1 MPMRMM
7 VKILFTS
14 RPCWL
19 PGVVVILACVALGHA
34 ERYSFKQYLQDRG
47 LTNLA
52 VNTVTQ
58 DKDGFLWVATDNGLF
73 RYNGRRFQRFGREEG
88 LPQDDVTAL
97 AVSAGGT
104 VWAGTPIGISYL
116 SGGRFHTVSYRPG
129 VETRSPGN
137 LVATGDNDVYA
148 STAHGLVKLTL
159 QSGGVSVEELY
170 AGETFAVAVD
180 AVGTVWFGCG
190 RNLCRLQGRQ
200 VASVGARLGLPR
212 DRWYNAVIDRQ
223 GALWVRSES
232 HLYQLPRNASTFVER
247 DKGLPG
253 SAGLVNEMRTDPIYG
268 VIVPTNEGLAVPKDE
283 SWRIIG
289 ERNGLASDAV
299 ATAFRDREGSMWVGL
314 RGSGVDRWIGEG
326 QWENWTKAEGLSSDT
341 LWGLDK
347 DRQGRIWVGTTH
359 GVSMIDPAAGRVQTW
374 GGGGATKGNR
384 AMTVE
389 ADGTGGIWV
398 GGSSGGLAKLDPR
411 TSRFQN
417 FGEQDGIPLDN
428 VRRILLD
435 GENTLWVMGDGGVYR
450 SSSVLRAPI
459 RFTRQ
464 SIPLEARGQVYTN
477 GAFDDDGCVWITS
490 NKGLYRYGG
499 GRWYRYDE
507 KDGLKSASV
516 GAVAAA
522 NGSVWVAYRSP
533 LGLTMISHPHD
544 HWSVTYFSTRTGFPS
559 NTIYA
564 LGARGDTV
572 WAGTD
577 TGVLQFRGTDWKR
590 YSQTDGMVWDDCDSN
605 GILAEDA
612 GVWIGTSR
620 GLSHFTPERLA
631 RAGQDLRA
639 PFLKY
644 VGPPPNAGAGNE
656 LALPWASRN
665 FSIGWDSVN
674 YRDEDTVSY
683 QFRVNGSESPW
694 ISTTEMGTD
703 FSNLPAGRYTFEVH
717 AIGPGGAR
725 SPDAMLTF
733 RIVAPWWQTPLS
745 RLGAVVLI
753 LALLMSAWRYQ
764 SARLLREKRKLE
776 IAVGLRTQEL
786 AQEKARADTERER
799 AESASRHKGEFLA
812 NMSHEIR
819 TPMNGII
826 GMTDLLLVTS
836 LDSEQAEC
844 AETIRQ
850 CGEHL
855 LSIVNDILDFS
866 KIEAGFV
873 QLEIAPFDLQAAVS
887 LVVDLVSPQARA
899 KGLTLNL
906 DYEESLPAHF
916 DGDVGRVRQI
926 VMNFVSNAIKFTEKG
941 AVRIM
946 VRPGAVKP
954 GAGKH
959 VAVKPGSAAPGLETV
974 RIEVSDSGCGIPSG
988 KIGSLFQQFVQA
1000 DASTARRYGGTGLG
1014 LAISKKLAEMMGGSV
1029 GAVSDVGKGSTFWV
1043 ELPLCPAKVQLGGE
1057 KPKQWSVAPIG
1068 RRLRVL
1074 VAEDNIV
1081 NQKLVTRLL
1090 QRLGCESEIA
1100 NNGAEAVELYSRTP
1114 FEVVLMD
1121 CQMPI
1126 CDGYEATA
1134 AIRQLEKDSR
1144 KIRVPIVALT
1154 AHAAG
1159 LDRDRCFAA
1168 GMDEYLTKPISVQRL
1183 REVLSGI
1190 SDNAAI
1196 GDKVLAEQQVEEIK
1210 G

>member
-1 MPMRMM
+1 M
-7 VKILFTS
+7 KILFTNRS
-14 RPCWL
+14 CCL
-19 PGVVVILACVALGHA
+19 PRVVILLASVVLCHA
-34 ERYSFKQYLQDRG
+34 ERYSFKQYLQDSG

-58 DKDGFLWVATDNGLF
+58 DQDGFLWVGTDNGLF

-97 AVSAGGT
+97 AVAADGA
-104 VWAGTPIGISYL
+104 VWAGTPIGVAYL
-116 SGGRFHTVSYRPG
+116 SGGRFHPVSYAAG
-129 VETRSPGN
+129 VQPRSPGN
-137 LVATGDNDVYA
+137 LVATGENGVYA
-148 STAHGLVKLTL
+148 STPHGLLKLTL
-159 QSGGVSVEELY
+159 ENGGVSVKQLY
-170 AGETFAVAVD
+170 TGETFAVAAD
-180 AVGTVWFGCG
+180 PEGTVWFGCG
-190 RNLCRLQGRQ
+190 PSLCRLQGGQ

-212 DRWYNAVIDRQ
+212 DRWYSAVIDER

-232 HLYQLPRNASTFVER
+232 RLYQLPRNGSAFVER
-247 DKGLPG
+247 DQGLPG
-253 SAGLVNEMRTDPIYG
+253 SAGLVNEMRADPIYG
-268 VIVPTNEGLAVPKDE
+268 VMVPTNEGLAVPKDDG
-283 SWRIIG
+283 WRIIG
-289 ERNGLASDAV
+289 ERNGLGSDAV
-299 ATAFRDREGSMWVGL
+299 ATAFRDREGSLWIGL

-326 QWENWTKAEGLSSDT
+326 QWENWTKADGLSSDM

-347 DRQGRIWVGTTH
+347 DRQGRIWVATSH

-374 GGGGATKGNR
+374 EGSGAAKGHR
-384 AMTVE
+384 SVTVE
-389 ADGTGGIWV
+389 TDGTGRIWV
-398 GGSSGGLAKLDPR
+398 GGSSGGLARLDPG
-411 TSRFQN
+411 TSRFQS
-417 FGEQDGIPLDN
+417 FGERDGIPLDN

-435 GENTLWVMGDGGVYR
+435 RENTLWVMGDGGVYR
-450 SSSVLRAPI
+450 SSNVLRAPI

-464 SIPLEARGQVYTN
+464 NLPLEAPGQVYTN
-477 GAFDDDGCVWITS
+477 AAFDDDGCVWITS
-490 NKGLYRYGG
+490 SNGLYRYGG
-499 GRWYRYDE
+499 GRWYRYDK
-507 KDGLKSASV
+507 KDGLISASL
-516 GAVAAA
+516 GAIATS

-533 LGLTMISHPHD
+533 LGLTIISHRHD
-544 HWSVTYFSTRTGFPS
+544 HWSVTDFTTRTGLPS

-564 LGARGDTV
+564 LGTEGGLV

-577 TGVLQFRGTDWKR
+577 SGVLQFRGTDWKQ
-590 YSQTDGMVWDDCDSN
+590 YSQTDGMVWDDCDTN
-605 GILAEDA
+605 GILAVDG

-620 GLSHFTPERLA
+620 GLSHFTPERSP
-631 RAGQDLRA
+631 RAGPDLRA

-644 VGPPPNAGAGNE
+644 VGPSRDANKGSE
-656 LALPWASRN
+656 LVLPWASRN
-665 FSIGWDSVN
+665 FSIAWDSVN
-674 YRDEDTVSY
+674 YREEATVSY
-683 QFRVNGSESPW
+683 QFRVNGAESPW

-745 RLGAVVLI
+745 RSCAVVLI
-753 LALLMSAWRYQ
+753 LALLMSVWRYQ
-764 SARLLREKRKLE
+764 SARLLREKHKLE

-786 AQEKARADTERER
+786 AQEKARADTERDR
-799 AESASRHKGEFLA
+799 AEAASRHKGEFLA

-826 GMTDLLLVTS
+826 GMTDLLLVTA
-836 LDSEQAEC
+836 LDSEQTEC
-844 AETIRQ
+844 AQTIRQ

-855 LSIVNDILDFS
+855 LSIVNDILDYS

-873 QLEIAPFDLQAAVS
+873 QLEIAPFDLQAAMS
-887 LVVDLVSPQARA
+887 LVVHLATPQARS
-899 KGLTLNL
+899 KGLSL
-906 DYEESLPAHF
+906 DLQYQESLPAHF

-926 VMNFVSNAIKFTEKG
+926 VMNFVSNAIKFTETG
-941 AVRIM
+941 AVRI
-946 VRPGAVKP
+946 VVSPGAVKP
-954 GAGKH
+954 GAVEPAAVKPD
-959 VAVKPGSAAPGLETV
+959 AVKPGAAPELETI

-1029 GAVSDVGKGSTFWV
+1029 GVVSDVGKGSTFWA
-1043 ELPLCPAKVQLGGE
+1043 ELRLCRAKLQLGTE
-1057 KPKQWSVAPIG
+1057 KPKQWSVAPIE
-1068 RRLRVL
+1068 RHLRVL

-1081 NQKLVTRLL
+1081 NQKVVTRFL

-1100 NNGAEAVELYSRTP
+1100 NNGAEAVELYSRLP

-1126 CDGYEATA
+1126 CDGYEATV
-1134 AIRQLEKDSR
+1134 AIRRMEKDSR

-1154 AHAAG
+1154 AHAAS

-1168 GMDEYLTKPISVQRL
+1168 GMDEYLTKPISVERL

-1190 SDNAAI
+1190 SVNP
-1196 GDKVLAEQQVEEIK
+1196 EQPVEEIK
-1210 G
+1210 S